1 MEKITIPENVRTILK
16 TLNENGFEAYAVGGC
31 VRDSLMGRIPN
42 DWDITTS
49 ALPLEVKGLF
59 RKTVDTGIQHGTV
72 TVLLGGGA
80 YEVTTYRLD
89 GEYEDSRHPK
99 TVEFTSLLSEDLR
112 RRDFTINAMAANEEE
127 LVDLFGGREDL
138 EAGIIRCV
146 GDANERFSE
155 DALRILRAVRFAAQL
170 GFSIEEKTMEAICE
184 KAGTLEK
191 ISQERIQ
198 AELVKLVTSDN
209 PGFIRI
215 ACKTGI
221 TAVILPELQAAI
233 QTQQNNPHHSFSVGE
248 HMIRSMDFVPPE
260 KHLRLAMLFHDIG
273 KPLVKSTDEE
283 GIDHFYGHG
292 DVSAEMAR
300 EILRRLKFDNETVRK
315 VTHLIRFHDYRPDLT
330 EKAVRRMMNRVGEE
344 LLEDVFTVQRA
355 DIEAQSGHQKEEK
368 LGKLS
373 KVQEL
378 VRMIQEKHQCVSL
391 KQLSVTGRDLIADGM
406 APGREIGRVLDAL
419 LKDVLEMPEHNTK
432 EYLLALSRTLR

>member
-1 MEKITIPENVRTILK
+1 EKITIPENVRTILK

-138 EAGIIRCV
+138 EARIIRCV

-191 ISQERIQ
+191 
-198 AELVKLVTSDN
+198 
-209 PGFIRI
+209 
-215 ACKTGI
+215 
-221 TAVILPELQAAI
+221 
-233 QTQQNNPHHSFSVGE
+233 
-248 HMIRSMDFVPPE
+248 
-260 KHLRLAMLFHDIG
+260 
-273 KPLVKSTDEE
+273 
-283 GIDHFYGHG
+283 
-292 DVSAEMAR
+292 
-300 EILRRLKFDNETVRK
+300 
-315 VTHLIRFHDYRPDLT
+315 
-330 EKAVRRMMNRVGEE
+330 
-344 LLEDVFTVQRA
+344 
-355 DIEAQSGHQKEEK
+355 
-368 LGKLS
+368 
-373 KVQEL
+373 
-378 VRMIQEKHQCVSL
+378 
-391 KQLSVTGRDLIADGM
+391 
-406 APGREIGRVLDAL
+406 
-419 LKDVLEMPEHNTK
+419 
-432 EYLLALSRTLR
+432 